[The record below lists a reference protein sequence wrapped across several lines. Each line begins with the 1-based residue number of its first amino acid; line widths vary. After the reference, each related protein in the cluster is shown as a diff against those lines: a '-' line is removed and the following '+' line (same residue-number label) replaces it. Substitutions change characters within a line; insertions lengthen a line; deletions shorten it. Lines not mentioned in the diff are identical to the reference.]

1 MRSVLKAVIFT
12 MTFTHP
18 LYFQPLAGI
27 ALKLTGKAVFDSKNT
42 PKFWSKP
49 RAATHGLRVRC
60 STDLIAVN

>member
-1 MRSVLKAVIFT
+1 